1 MGMKKWLEPER
12 LEIVIAVLI
21 ALASLTASLAAW
33 RTNVVGSSASDAN
46 RQGLIDALKKG
57 ASQNESWRR
66 VYEEAGFARDFVVA
80 SAAVDAMEA
89 SGDESLQSAAST
101 QRQYLLPGMQ
111 MLSDPLGTQEKYL
124 NPDGTFDLE
133 KRFADL
139 EAEAPDLAALDPL
152 ASFELADQYSSEQRW
167 LTVGTVLLVISLF
180 WFGMAELTKERTRIA
195 NLFVGLGV
203 YLFGVIFLAVV
214 ELVALIARAGA
225 S

>member
-1 MGMKKWLEPER
+1 MRKWLEPER
-12 LEIVIAVLI
+12 LEVLIAVLI
-21 ALASLTASLAAW
+21 ALVSLTTSLAAW

-133 KRFADL
+133 KCFADL

-214 ELVALIARAGA
+214 ELVAFIARAGA